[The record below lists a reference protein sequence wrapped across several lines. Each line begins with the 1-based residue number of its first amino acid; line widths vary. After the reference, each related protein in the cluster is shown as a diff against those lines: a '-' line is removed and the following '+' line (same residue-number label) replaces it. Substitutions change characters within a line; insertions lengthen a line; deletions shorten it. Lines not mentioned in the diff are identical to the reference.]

1 MNEKRNKMTPVVG
14 IIFEQ
19 EGKVLLSKRKNTGI
33 HDGYYDIPAGH
44 VEEAESPSEAAIR
57 EVYEEIGVTVLPE
70 DLEFVSVQH
79 RKKRDETGDRID
91 FFFKANKWQGQPS
104 ICEPEKCEDL
114 AFVPLSEYFGKITP
128 HVENVLKQYAA
139 SKSYIEL

>member
-1 MNEKRNKMTPVVG
+1 MSEIKNKMTPVVG

-19 EGKVLLSKRKNTGI
+19 DGKILLGKRKNSGI

-57 EVYEEIGVTVLPE
+57 EIYEEIGVIVLPQ
-70 DLEFVSVQH
+70 DLEFICVQH
-79 RKKRDETGDRID
+79 RKKKDDGGDRID

-139 SKSYIEL
+139 CAPYIEL